1 MIRCTRFNR
10 SVKASGGLFVAHSRK
25 QVVVVGAGMIGAV
38 HAAAS
43 RAAGGT
49 VRGVIGSTPERS
61 AALARAWETPVS
73 YPGLT
78 AALADDAVDVVHLCT
93 PNALHAGQAEAALR
107 AGKHVVCEK
116 PLATSAEDADRL
128 TALAAEKGLLL
139 AVPFVYR
146 YHPLVREIRARRQAG
161 SFGRWQLLHGSYL
174 QDWMLSPGAVNWRVD
189 TGLGGPSRAFADI
202 GSHWCD
208 LVEWVAGVRFSQ
220 VSARLGTTHPLRP
233 AGTSTTF
240 GPADPVAPKGSW
252 RAVLT
257 EDVAT
262 VLLRT
267 DDGVLGS
274 LTVSQV
280 SAGRKNRLWFE
291 LDGAESSAV
300 FDQENPETVWLGRDD
315 GARIVVRDPGH
326 GSAEQRRL
334 STLPA
339 GHAQGYGECFRAFV
353 ADAYQTIDGEP
364 ADGLPTGAD
373 GARSARLVEAVLR
386 SNEIL
391 TWTNIEPS
399 RTREPSV

>member
-1 MIRCTRFNR
+1 
-10 SVKASGGLFVAHSRK
+10 
-25 QVVVVGAGMIGAV
+25 
-38 HAAAS
+38 
-43 RAAGGT
+43 
-49 VRGVIGSTPERS
+49 
-61 AALARAWETPVS
+61 
-73 YPGLT
+73 
-78 AALADDAVDVVHLCT
+78 VDVVHLCT

-128 TALAAEKGLLL
+128 TALAVEKGLLL

-267 DDGVLGS
+267 DDG
-274 LTVSQV
+274 
-280 SAGRKNRLWFE
+280 
-291 LDGAESSAV
+291 
-300 FDQENPETVWLGRDD
+300 
-315 GARIVVRDPGH
+315 ARIVVRDPGH